1 MPTYQEAYVEQ
12 KCPRRASANYV
23 KIFAMKLHTLGLL
36 ITLAFPLNAFAESAA
51 PPVSITECPAQ
62 ERAACYAQQ
71 AFRMIEQAPEYT
83 HGKLL
88 SMLGLH
94 ALATRQPE
102 LLEKV
107 IARLELLQVTRSE
120 EFRELLTTLATG
132 GNIEAVKRLLPGI
145 YTCQPHPHSG
155 CIEQTIATSVALI
168 VMKQLLAKAQA
179 EQALDNAFLA
189 LRYNGGIEPNSTPN
203 SRASAE
209 FYNLITSLDYLPR
222 FKKELEAV
230 YAEPISQS
238 QAYLNPK
245 EYTANWSRA
254 QKIYRYREHINRLL
268 LIPFYDPAQ
277 LEKA

>member
-1 MPTYQEAYVEQ
+1 
-12 KCPRRASANYV
+12 
-23 KIFAMKLHTLGLL
+23 
-36 ITLAFPLNAFAESAA
+36 
-51 PPVSITECPAQ
+51 
-62 ERAACYAQQ
+62 
-71 AFRMIEQAPEYT
+71 MIEQAPEYT